1 MCEWS
6 ALDDYESEIRRLVEE
21 QGYTCTQVQ
30 EVLQQQYGLG
40 RGSSISSISKFC
52 ATRNIHRFDYARL
65 GRDGVDAVV
74 RPAVTVCGPVY
85 GRKMMTGMLRA
96 SGYRL
101 GERAVRRALAQ
112 MTPQYT
118 QMRREGTARQ
128 TNPHVYYAE
137 YAGHKIHMDQ
147 NEKLVDFGV
156 TEVVASDGFSGKI
169 LGFSVMPIK
178 NNLIIYDDVYREI
191 CLRHGLFDQ
200 LRVDHGREFYLCLYQ
215 QDNLRDFRTNVNRP
229 PFIQSQSR
237 QNHAAERK
245 WVEVNSRINYPIKY
259 TLCALVNNVFLDI
272 DDPFWKHCV
281 SAIASKCCMV
291 GLQNFI
297 PAWNSHTIPSK
308 GIPDALFA
316 AHLRTARIPP
326 QFLPPAEELGAEYI
340 RNGGTLT
347 YPAPF
352 GRDPLDGHPD
362 LQVQRETL
370 LLSTCS
376 CDEMFYDCLLGHS
389 GLFWEGLET
398 YANITH
404 RLEQ

>member
-6 ALDDYESEIRRLVEE
+6 ALDDYETEIRRLVEE

-40 RGSSISSISKFC
+40 IGSSISSISKFC

-65 GRDGVDAVV
+65 GRDGVDAV
-74 RPAVTVCGPVY
+74 RPAVNVCGPVY

-156 TEVVASDGFSGKI
+156 TEVVATDGFSGKI

-200 LRVDHGREFYLCLYQ
+200 LRVDHGREFYLSVST
-215 QDNLRDFRTNVNRP
+215 R
-229 PFIQSQSR
+229 QS
-237 QNHAAERK
+237 
-245 WVEVNSRINYPIKY
+245 
-259 TLCALVNNVFLDI
+259 
-272 DDPFWKHCV
+272 
-281 SAIASKCCMV
+281 
-291 GLQNFI
+291 
-297 PAWNSHTIPSK
+297 
-308 GIPDALFA
+308 
-316 AHLRTARIPP
+316 
-326 QFLPPAEELGAEYI
+326 
-340 RNGGTLT
+340 
-347 YPAPF
+347 
-352 GRDPLDGHPD
+352 
-362 LQVQRETL
+362 
-370 LLSTCS
+370 
-376 CDEMFYDCLLGHS
+376 
-389 GLFWEGLET
+389 
-398 YANITH
+398 
-404 RLEQ
+404 